1 MPKSPKSAKFL
12 GQTLDNKYLLETV
25 VGEGGFGAVFSARNI
40 TNNQRYAVKIL
51 YIKADTILDQETDLQ
66 YFQRE
71 AGILSRIHHPGVIN
85 IFEVGVSSQGF
96 PYLVMELAEGK
107 LLSTVLLNEGT
118 FSLLRL
124 EKVFS
129 QLCQTVAAMHKQGII
144 HRDLKPENIV
154 ISNENG
160 NEVVK
165 LLDFGLAKLV
175 RGEKDDKWLGTLTR
189 RGQIHGTIFYMS
201 PEQCEGK
208 KLDER
213 TDIYSLGIL
222 AYELLTGR
230 PPFHAPSALSVMML
244 HLEAPPPPLRA
255 HREDVPVAVEIA
267 ILKAL
272 EKDREK
278 RYSNALDFFVELQAG
293 IKTAEDPSIGGTIL
307 NPVSPL
313 RTSSLHLGEQ
323 KNTQDMDIR
332 ELQEELKDQ
341 NNQQLTAT
349 SQNNAQIRLS
359 TLIESFNKK
368 D

>member
-1 MPKSPKSAKFL
+1 MSKGPKSAKFL
-12 GQTLDNKYLLETV
+12 GQTLDNKYLLESV
-25 VGEGGFGAVFSARNI
+25 IGEGGFGAVFSARNI
-40 TNNQRYAVKIL
+40 TNNQKYAVKIL
-51 YIKADTILDQETDLQ
+51 YIKADAILDQDTDLQ

-85 IFEVGVSSQGF
+85 IFEIGVSEQNF

-107 LLSTVLLNEGT
+107 LLSTVLLNDGT
-118 FSLLRL
+118 FSLSRL

-129 QLCQTVAAMHKQGII
+129 QLCQTVAAMHEQGII
-144 HRDLKPENIV
+144 HRDLKPENIL
-154 ISNENG
+154 ISGDRENDI
-160 NEVVK
+160 VK

-244 HLEAPPPPLRA
+244 HLESTPPPLRA
-255 HREDVPVAVEIA
+255 YRIDIPVEVEIV
-267 ILKAL
+267 ILKTL
-272 EKDREK
+272 EKDRDK
-278 RYSNALDFFVELQAG
+278 RHSNALDFLADLQAA
-293 IKTAEDPSIGGTIL
+293 IQTADDPSIGGAII

-313 RTSSLHLGEQ
+313 RTSSMHLGEQ
-323 KNTQDMDIR
+323 KNTQDMDIK
-332 ELQEELKDQ
+332 ELQQELKERQQEQ
-341 NNQQLTAT
+341 NTP
-349 SQNNAQIRLS
+349 QINPQVRLS
-359 TLIESFNKK
+359 TLIDAFNKK